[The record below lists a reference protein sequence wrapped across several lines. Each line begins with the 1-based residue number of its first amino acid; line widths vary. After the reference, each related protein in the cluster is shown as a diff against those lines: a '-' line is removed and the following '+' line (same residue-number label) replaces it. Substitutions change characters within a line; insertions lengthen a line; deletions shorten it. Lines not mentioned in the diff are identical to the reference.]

1 MDPRPNTAKVVG
13 DEFARQ
19 YYNTLQN
26 APENLYKLYKDKST
40 ISRPGLDGTMRVFTL
55 SKDLKWRSPGSFDS
69 VKITSV
75 TSQDSL
81 KQGILVVVYGY
92 LTFNERP
99 ARHFTQVFFLVPQE
113 KGYIVCTDMFR
124 FVDIPEAN
132 AAIPPANDVIEEKV
146 PETEGA
152 ALRVSEPNHGFDN
165 VPKLSCASEGA
176 AICAKKLPLDAT
188 IAFVE
193 NAFKQFGEIRRG
205 GVEVRINWHCTGKY
219 AYVEFEEAEAAN
231 RAIMA
236 SPISIDGY
244 RTYVE
249 KKYAYN
255 KSADTG
261 NGNSQDS
268 QAITEDAHIRVKDLP
283 PNATVALVESVFK
296 QFGPIKKG
304 RIRVI
309 NPANSNYSYAFVEFE
324 EADAAKRAIQASPL
338 NVDGHTTY
346 VEQKQPY
353 YEGYYESPSDGP
365 GNIKRG
371 EGVRGSLGN
380 PICNW
385 QKMEEVRG
393 TDVYDLQNWQKIMNQ
408 SEEQMKF
415 QEEEGRQYNQ
425 NRYTSEEVRGTE
437 GVGLEEEEEEEE
449 NQNWEEQRKIQEEEG
464 TESHEASVFLRRLPL
479 DVTFALI
486 EDALKKF
493 GPINAI
499 SIIKSGPLYKF
510 AFVDFEKADVAN
522 RAIMASPV
530 RICEKNVNVQKKLSA
545 GAGKRY
551 TRPTCRDTS
560 VPLGAESGH
569 REQGS
574 QNRYGSEQ
582 VRGTEAFDFWDWQ
595 WQKSKEEQSKL
606 QEEEGEIQVDHS
618 WEEEHSKVLEE
629 ESKLQEEAVETQVDH
644 SWDYEQIM
652 EEQEEEESKQNQTSY
667 IEDIAAFFSGVL

>member
-1 MDPRPNTAKVVG
+1 MDPRPNTAKVG

-124 FVDIPEAN
+124 FVDIPEVN

-205 GVEVRINWHCTGKY
+205 GVEVRINWSCDHSTDIKADAG
-219 AYVEFEEAEAAN
+219 
-231 RAIMA
+231 
-236 SPISIDGY
+236 
-244 RTYVE
+244 
-249 KKYAYN
+249 
-255 KSADTG
+255 ADTG

-309 NPANSNYSYAFVEFE
+309 NPANSNYWYAFVEFE

-353 YEGYYESPSDGP
+353 YEGEYV
-365 GNIKRG
+365 
-371 EGVRGSLGN
+371 GV
-380 PICNW
+380 
-385 QKMEEVRG
+385 
-393 TDVYDLQNWQKIMNQ
+393 
-408 SEEQMKF
+408 
-415 QEEEGRQYNQ
+415 
-425 NRYTSEEVRGTE
+425 
-437 GVGLEEEEEEEE
+437 
-449 NQNWEEQRKIQEEEG
+449 
-464 TESHEASVFLRRLPL
+464 
-479 DVTFALI
+479 
-486 EDALKKF
+486 
-493 GPINAI
+493 I
-499 SIIKSGPLYKF
+499 S
-510 AFVDFEKADVAN
+510 
-522 RAIMASPV
+522 
-530 RICEKNVNVQKKLSA
+530 
-545 GAGKRY
+545 
-551 TRPTCRDTS
+551 
-560 VPLGAESGH
+560 
-569 REQGS
+569 
-574 QNRYGSEQ
+574 
-582 VRGTEAFDFWDWQ
+582 
-595 WQKSKEEQSKL
+595 
-606 QEEEGEIQVDHS
+606 
-618 WEEEHSKVLEE
+618 
-629 ESKLQEEAVETQVDH
+629 
-644 SWDYEQIM
+644 
-652 EEQEEEESKQNQTSY
+652 
-667 IEDIAAFFSGVL
+667 